1 MFALQAKDLVVSA
14 RIAGAVV
21 PAIRRL
27 SFDLEPGRILGLV
40 GESGA
45 GKSMVGRAL
54 AQLLPPGFEITAGS
68 LLFEGENLLEMAP
81 ARRRAQLGRAIA
93 FIPQQPMT
101 SLNPVMTIGAQFDD
115 HLARLG
121 EDGRRDRR
129 ERALGCVGG
138 GKVAETLPT
147 CCGYIRINCP
157 AECASAC

>member
-1 MFALQAKDLVVSA
+1 
-14 RIAGAVV
+14 
-21 PAIRRL
+21 
-27 SFDLEPGRILGLV
+27 
-40 GESGA
+40 
-45 GKSMVGRAL
+45 MVGRAL

-129 ERALGCVGG
+129 ERALGAWRRQGCRNP
-138 GKVAETLPT
+138 PT